1 MTTVY
6 IGLAAFAY
14 VAVIAGMLRLLRC
27 TDHDDN
33 LDDEGG
39 WK

>member
-14 VAVIAGMLRLLRC
+14 AGFISGMLRLFRC
-27 TDHDDN
+27 TDYDD

-39 WK
+39 YK

>member
-6 IGLAAFAY
+6 IGLVAFAY
-14 VAVIAGMLRLLRC
+14 AGFIAGMLRLFRC

>member
-6 IGLAAFAY
+6 IGLAAFVY
-14 VAVIAGMLRLLRC
+14 VAVIAGICRLMRFS
-27 TDHDDN
+27 DHDDN

>member
-6 IGLAAFAY
+6 IGLVAFAY
-14 VAVIAGMLRLLRC
+14 AGFIAGMLRLFRC
-27 TDHDDN
+27 TDHDN

-39 WK
+39 LK